1 MVGFWSEIMTS
12 NIAITGATGFVG
24 RTLLPILI
32 SAGHRLAV
40 LARNPSARQFDS
52 SIRVIKGD
60 LQNTIA
66 LSDLTRNADVVLHV
80 AGAVSGVR
88 HSDFM
93 IANLDGT
100 VALAKAAKAN
110 GVRRFVYVSSLAAR
124 EPSLTAYGESKAA
137 AEQALLAMAGDM
149 EICILCPA
157 AVYGPGDTATL
168 PLLQALLSNTAMI
181 PGSKAA
187 VFAMVHVEDVARA
200 LAVSVDGLTGRF
212 ELHDGSSGHSW
223 SELIAITRMHF
234 GTPARVVFIPKVL
247 AMGLGHIGDII
258 AKSRN
263 WVWLVGTQQIKQIY
277 HPDWR
282 VKGTAWILRNP
293 VQLQDGLPQTIR
305 WYQAQG
311 LLPQRGVAGR
321 SGADSGTTG

>member
-1 MVGFWSEIMTS
+1 VTLT
-12 NIAITGATGFVG
+12 IAITGATGFVG
-24 RTLLPILI
+24 KTLLPLLL

-40 LARNPSARQFDS
+40 LARNPSATQFDN

-60 LQNTIA
+60 LQNTVA
-66 LSDLTRNADVVLHV
+66 LNDLTQNADVVLHI
-80 AGAVSGVR
+80 AGVVSGVR
-88 HSDFM
+88 RSDFM
-93 IANLDGT
+93 AANLVGT

-168 PLLQALLSNTAMI
+168 PLLQALMSNTAMI

-200 LAVSVDGLTGRF
+200 LAASVDGPTGRF
-212 ELHDGSSGHSW
+212 ELHDGSTGHSW
-223 SELIAITRMHF
+223 SELIAITRKHF
-234 GTPARVVFIPKVL
+234 GTPARVVFIPEVF

-263 WVWLVGTQQIKQIY
+263 RVWLVGTQQIKQIY

-282 VKGTAWILRNP
+282 VKGTAWPLQNP
-293 VQLQDGLPQTIR
+293 ISLKDGLPQTIR
-305 WYQAQG
+305 WYHAQG
-311 LLPQRGVAGR
+311 LLPQRGVVDR
-321 SGADSGTTG
+321 SGADSGMTG

>member
-1 MVGFWSEIMTS
+1 MVGCSSETMTH

-24 RTLLPILI
+24 KTLLPLLT
-32 SAGHRLAV
+32 SAGHQLSV
-40 LARNPSARQFDS
+40 LVRNPSATQFEN
-52 SIRVIKGD
+52 SIRVVRGD
-60 LQNTIA
+60 LQSTVA
-66 LSDLTRNADVVLHV
+66 LNDLTRNADVVLHI
-80 AGAVSGVR
+80 AGVVSGVR
-88 HSDFM
+88 RSDFM

-124 EPSLTAYGESKAA
+124 ESVLTAYGESKAA
-137 AEQALLAMAGDM
+137 AEQALLAMAGNM

-168 PLLQALLSNTAMI
+168 PLLKALLSNTAMI

-200 LAVSVDGLTGRF
+200 LAASVEGPTGRF
-212 ELHDGSSGHSW
+212 ELHDGSSGHQW
-223 SELIAITRMHF
+223 PELIAIARKHF
-234 GTPARVVFIPKVL
+234 GTPGRVFYIPKFL
-247 AMGLGHIGDII
+247 AMGLGHIGDFI

-263 WVWLVGTQQIKQIY
+263 RVWIVGTQQIKQIY

-282 VKGTAWILRNP
+282 VKGTAWVLRNP
-293 VQLQDGLPQTIR
+293 IQLQDGLPQTIR

-311 LLPQRGVAGR
+311 LLPQRSVADR
-321 SGADSGTTG
+321 SSAHQE

>member
-1 MVGFWSEIMTS
+1 
-12 NIAITGATGFVG
+12 
-24 RTLLPILI
+24 
-32 SAGHRLAV
+32 
-40 LARNPSARQFDS
+40 
-52 SIRVIKGD
+52 VI
-60 LQNTIA
+60 
-66 LSDLTRNADVVLHV
+66 
-80 AGAVSGVR
+80 SGVR
-88 HSDFM
+88 RSDFM

-200 LAVSVDGLTGRF
+200 LAVSVNGPTGRF
-212 ELHDGSSGHSW
+212 ELHDGSTGHSW
-223 SELIAITRMHF
+223 SELIAITRKHF
-234 GTPARVVFIPKVL
+234 GTPARAVFIPKVL
-247 AMGLGHIGDII
+247 AMGLGHIGDMI

-263 WVWLVGTQQIKQIY
+263 QVWFVGSAQIKQIY
-277 HPDWR
+277 YPDWR
-282 VKGTAWILRNP
+282 VKGTPWDLRNP
-293 VQLQDGLPQTIR
+293 IALEDGLPQTIR

-311 LLPQRGVAGR
+311 LLPQRHVADR
-321 SGADSGTTG
+321 SGANSGSTG